1 MEGGHTIGVIEIGER
16 SEVATADNMANLLV
30 ATNGDPDLRMEGMK
44 LFFGRTLLSKIDEQA
59 DQTFILF
66 KDMSCLLTSGEAVY
80 TFDSPLEAAES
91 EVRLSEAVSRA
102 CWLMSEDD
110 Q

>member
-1 MEGGHTIGVIEIGER
+1 M
-16 SEVATADNMANLLV
+16 ATADNMANLLV

-44 LFFGRTLLSKIDEQA
+44 LFCEHTLLSEIDEGA

-66 KDMSCLLTSGEAVY
+66 KDMSCLITSGEAVY

-91 EVRLSEAVSRA
+91 DVRLSEVVYPVVRA
-102 CWLMSEDD
+102 GCLLLAQKIAEDD
-110 Q
+110 A

>member
-1 MEGGHTIGVIEIGER
+1 M
-16 SEVATADNMANLLV
+16 ATADNMANLLV

-44 LFFGRTLLSKIDEQA
+44 LFREHTLLSRIDEGA

-66 KDMSCLLTSGEAVY
+66 KDMSCLLTSGAAIHS
-80 TFDSPLEAAES
+80 FDSPLEVAES
-91 EVRLSEAVSRA
+91 DVRLPEWVSRA
-102 CWLMSEDD
+102 CWLMAQEND

>member
-1 MEGGHTIGVIEIGER
+1 M
-16 SEVATADNMANLLV
+16 ATANSMANLLV

-44 LFFGRTLLSKIDEQA
+44 LFREHTLLAEIDEQA

-80 TFDSPLEAAES
+80 TFDSPLGAE
-91 EVRLSEAVSRA
+91 VSD
-102 CWLMSEDD
+102 LEMSESVFRAADKYQEND

>member
-1 MEGGHTIGVIEIGER
+1 
-16 SEVATADNMANLLV
+16 MANLLV

-44 LFFGRTLLSKIDEQA
+44 LFREHTLLSRTDEQA

-80 TFDSPLEAAES
+80 TFDSPLGAAES
-91 EVRLSEAVSRA
+91 DVNLSETVSRA
-102 CWLMSEDD
+102 ADKYQEND

>member
-1 MEGGHTIGVIEIGER
+1 M
-16 SEVATADNMANLLV
+16 ATADNMANLLV
-30 ATNGDPDLRMEGMK
+30 ATNGDSDLRMEGLR
-44 LFFGRTLLSKIDEQA
+44 LFRGHTLLHKVDEQA

-66 KDMSCLLTSGEAVY
+66 NDMSCLITSGEAVY
-80 TFDSPLEAAES
+80 TFDSPLEVAES

-102 CWLMSEDD
+102 CWLMAQEND

>member
-1 MEGGHTIGVIEIGER
+1 LH
-16 SEVATADNMANLLV
+16 EV
-30 ATNGDPDLRMEGMK
+30 
-44 LFFGRTLLSKIDEQA
+44 DEQA

-66 KDMSCLLTSGEAVY
+66 QDMSCLLTSGEAVY

>member
-1 MEGGHTIGVIEIGER
+1 M
-16 SEVATADNMANLLV
+16 ATANSMANLLV

-44 LFFGRTLLSKIDEQA
+44 LFREHTLLAEIDEQA

-80 TFDSPLEAAES
+80 TFDSPLEAEES
-91 EVRLSEAVSRA
+91 DLE
-102 CWLMSEDD
+102 MSETVFRAMKAGCWMMALERNDHD
-110 Q
+110 

>member
-1 MEGGHTIGVIEIGER
+1 M
-16 SEVATADNMANLLV
+16 ATADNMANLLV

-44 LFFGRTLLSKIDEQA
+44 LFRGHTLLHEVDEQA

-66 KDMSCLLTSGEAVY
+66 NDMSCLATSGEAVY

-91 EVRLSEAVSRA
+91 DVGLSELVSLA
-102 CWLMSEDD
+102 FWLVAQENR

>member
-1 MEGGHTIGVIEIGER
+1 
-16 SEVATADNMANLLV
+16 MANLLV

-66 KDMSCLLTSGEAVY
+66 KDMSCLITSGEAVY
-80 TFDSPLEAAES
+80 TFDSLLEVAES
-91 EVRLSEAVSRA
+91 DVRLSKVVYRVVRAGCLMLAQKIAEAEAGNCS
-102 CWLMSEDD
+102 D
-110 Q
+110 

>member
-1 MEGGHTIGVIEIGER
+1 
-16 SEVATADNMANLLV
+16 
-30 ATNGDPDLRMEGMK
+30 MEGMK
-44 LFFGRTLLSKIDEQA
+44 LFCEHTLLSEIDEGA

-91 EVRLSEAVSRA
+91 DVRLSDVVRMAVA
-102 CWLMSEDD
+102 AGC
-110 Q
+110 